1 MNSPDVV
8 RIQGIRFFKAIAFLI
23 ICTALFGAL
32 SYYRSQ
38 WQLEGVF
45 TNYKSMGKPQSEI
58 EKIAMAIEDGVVVK
72 TKDHKYYL
80 GSPETCLSEGEEACW
95 TPFLGDIPENP
106 VEQNKNDCMITFRP
120 QAVPDNAIQSIDY
133 NDCSPILLYD
143 RFALLSDGTISV
155 WHVGPFPDLAPVA
168 PLFAWPYGS
177 AIGFIFG
184 VLMEIIYAV
193 IILLKEKKLG
203 DNNNGKRI

>member
-8 RIQGIRFFKAIAFLI
+8 RIQGIRFFKATAFLI

-45 TNYKSMGKPQSEI
+45 TNYKSMGKPQAEI
-58 EKIAMAIEDGVVVK
+58 EKISMVIEDGVVVK
-72 TKDHKYYL
+72 TKDMYYL

-95 TPFLGDIPENP
+95 TPFLEDIQENL
-106 VEQNKNDCMITFRP
+106 VEQNENDCMIKFRP
-120 QAVPDNAIQSIDY
+120 ESVPDNTIQSLDY
-133 NDCSPILLYD
+133 SDCTPILLYD

-168 PLFAWPYGS
+168 PLFALPYG
-177 AIGFIFG
+177 AAVGFIFG
-184 VLMEIIYAV
+184 VLMEIFYAV
-193 IILLKEKKLG
+193 MILLKEI
-203 DNNNGKRI
+203 RR